1 MSMKKNMGSTDSLI
15 RIVLAVVLLLLL
27 FTKVITGTIAIIAG
41 VAVAILLLTAFVR
54 FCPLY
59 LPFGIRT
66 NKDK

>member
-1 MSMKKNMGSTDSLI
+1 MKKNMGSTDSLI

-27 FTKVITGTIAIIAG
+27 FTKVITGSFAIIAG

-59 LPFGIRT
+59 LPFGVRT